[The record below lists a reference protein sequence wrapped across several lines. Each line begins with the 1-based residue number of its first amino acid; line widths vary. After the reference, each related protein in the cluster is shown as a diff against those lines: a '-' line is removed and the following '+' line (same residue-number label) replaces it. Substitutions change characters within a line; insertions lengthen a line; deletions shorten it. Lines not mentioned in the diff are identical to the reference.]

1 MKFKLHFRNR
11 ACALLVAMA
20 FFYQLAYYFI
30 SVGKHL
36 GLYGHP
42 DKSLLGSQF
51 NGTHYR
57 VAGWNAQ
64 GGFYTIEIIQ
74 PKIDCVYSVTI
85 MSPNKYTGVAQ
96 LQSRDHLVVVYT
108 WRPIFPLEDYE
119 VIVHELA
126 PGYAQKQFQKPTF
139 PLHPGGITIS
149 VQEQQLGDRV
159 SLFQNEW
166 NEAPLCI
173 THYDKTDALSMWD
186 GCWVGPD
193 LQLDFDWN
201 TGDKNWLRTGWRFLP
216 SPEMNC

>member
-1 MKFKLHFRNR
+1 
-11 ACALLVAMA
+11 
-20 FFYQLAYYFI
+20 
-30 SVGKHL
+30 
-36 GLYGHP
+36 
-42 DKSLLGSQF
+42 
-51 NGTHYR
+51 
-57 VAGWNAQ
+57 
-64 GGFYTIEIIQ
+64 
-74 PKIDCVYSVTI
+74 
-85 MSPNKYTGVAQ
+85 
-96 LQSRDHLVVVYT
+96 
-108 WRPIFPLEDYE
+108 LEDYE

-216 SPEMNC
+216 SPEMNCRIETFSAEDLLSIPPAGLDGKEKSIMVIGTSVMRGVFLSMADLLLPFGDKRYFAPSVLVNAGDVHT